1 MDERETEVG
10 GLSCPSR
17 LVQGREE
24 GDSAPSTAAS
34 LLPPG
39 VLDVIYGR
47 SETVDGKLSKA
58 EAYNRSLKRWWVEY
72 SDRKNADEE
81 EHPCDSLY
89 YDRNTLPRTVPPP
102 DVCEDLVQDRISR
115 DKQQQQ

>member
-1 MDERETEVG
+1 MATKEEAG
-10 GLSCPSR
+10 GSK
-17 LVQGREE
+17 E
-24 GDSAPSTAAS
+24 GTKKSGES
-34 LLPPG
+34 LLSPA

-47 SETVDGKLSKA
+47 RETVEGNLTKA
-58 EAYNRSLKRWWVEY
+58 EAYDRSLRSWWREY

-102 DVCEDLVQDRISR
+102 DVCEDLVKREQ
-115 DKQQQQ
+115 